1 MEAATGKLELPE
13 GLETVYWPRPKGSWA
28 PCTHSG
34 LGIAR
39 DTSGRPS
46 AKGPLRR
53 GARRVAPV
61 PLLALL
67 ALAAF
72 GDVPFGRES
81 SSVTVSSTQRPTAPP
96 ASGRLL
102 DGPAFHAALGADV
115 AATAP
120 DSVPSLTAPASPEAG
135 GSLPVSTYHVPVLMY
150 HRIAPPSERGNDLP
164 DLVVD
169 PKRFDAQLAALKA
182 DGWRTITSGQLA
194 VAMEAH
200 VPVPRKTFVI
210 TVDDGHADGYTHAF
224 PILVRYGFVATFFVI
239 TSRLDRPGWLTW
251 AELGE
256 MQAAGMEIGNHTV
269 SHVSEAGYSRR
280 QTDAQVMGA
289 QAAVSTHLG
298 VKPISFAYPYGRMPT
313 NLIASVE
320 ASGIKVAYTTARG
333 ATETLR
339 TAYLLPRMR
348 VSATTGVSG
357 ILWLVQRY
365 G

>member
-1 MEAATGKLELPE
+1 
-13 GLETVYWPRPKGSWA
+13 
-28 PCTHSG
+28 
-34 LGIAR
+34 
-39 DTSGRPS
+39 
-46 AKGPLRR
+46 
-53 GARRVAPV
+53 V

-81 SSVTVSSTQRPTAPP
+81 SSVTASSTQRPTAPP

-102 DGPAFHAALGADV
+102 DDRALHPTLGADV

-120 DSVPSLTAPASPEAG
+120 DSVQSLPAPASPEAA
-135 GSLPVSTYHVPVLMY
+135 GSRPASTYHVPVLMY
-150 HRIAPPSERGNDLP
+150 HRIAPPSERGHDLP

-182 DGWRTITSGQLA
+182 HGWRTITSAELA
-194 VAMEAH
+194 AAMEAR
-200 VPVPRKTFVI
+200 VPIPTKTFVI

-224 PILVRYGFVATFFVI
+224 PILTRYGFVATFFVI

-269 SHVSEAGYSRR
+269 SHVSEAGYSRA
-280 QTDAQVMGA
+280 QTNQQVMGA
-289 QAAVSTHLG
+289 QAAISRHLG
-298 VKPISFAYPYGRMPT
+298 VTPISFAYPYGRMPA

-320 ASGIKVAYTTARG
+320 ASGIKVAYTTAG
-333 ATETLR
+333 GLTETLG
-339 TAYLLPRMR
+339 TAYFLPRLR
-348 VSATTGVSG
+348 ISATTNVSG
-357 ILWLVQRY
+357 ILWLVQRH